1 MSVIT
6 CYNRVRQVPTDS
18 GMCLVEVLSMYGQSV
33 AYTCALPFDY
43 VKNWVTMDAVD
54 VETTA
59 DRIVE
64 VYHYGNGYV
73 SCSDRTREYIG
84 TFVAG
89 IPSEQCVPTIGV
101 YSAQI
106 GSLNVWCDP
115 TETTRENTKKS
126 DTSDTK
132 TIDWEYSDENV
143 KILSTNDENEN
154 DNEATPQGDNGSD
167 K

>member
-18 GMCLVEVLSMYGQSV
+18 GVCLVEVLSMFGQSV
-33 AYTCALPFDY
+33 AYNCTLPFDC
-43 VKNWVTMDAVD
+43 VQNWVTMDAVD

-59 DRIVE
+59 DRVIE

-89 IPSEQCVPTIGV
+89 IPTEQCTPAMCV
-101 YSAQI
+101 YAAQI
-106 GSLNVWCDP
+106 GSLNVWSDP
-115 TETTRENTKKS
+115 NVSSSDTRKAVDTITIEDKETDTKSLDTTITDYDAEETT
-126 DTSDTK
+126 DAA
-132 TIDWEYSDENV
+132 
-143 KILSTNDENEN
+143 NER
-154 DNEATPQGDNGSD
+154 
-167 K
+167 

>member
-18 GMCLVEVLSMYGQSV
+18 GICLVEVLSMFGQSV
-33 AYTCALPFDY
+33 AYNCTLPFDC

-59 DRIVE
+59 DRVIE
-64 VYHYGNGYV
+64 VYHYGNGHV

-89 IPSEQCVPTIGV
+89 IPTEQCTPAMCV
-101 YSAQI
+101 YAAQI
-106 GSLNVWCDP
+106 GNLNVSGDTPLWRTIIIEDGETDKKSLNTKIIDWNDTE
-115 TETTRENTKKS
+115 TETTGTAA
-126 DTSDTK
+126 
-132 TIDWEYSDENV
+132 DE
-143 KILSTNDENEN
+143 K
-154 DNEATPQGDNGSD
+154 
-167 K
+167 

>member
-18 GMCLVEVLSMYGQSV
+18 GVCLVEVLSMFGQSV
-33 AYTCALPFDY
+33 AYNCALPFDY

-59 DRIVE
+59 DRVIE

-89 IPSEQCVPTIGV
+89 IPTEQCTPAMCV
-101 YSAQI
+101 YAAQI
-106 GSLNVWCDP
+106 GSLNVWSDP
-115 TETTRENTKKS
+115 NVSSDTRKSVDTIAVDEGENDTKSLDTKIIDYDAEETT
-126 DTSDTK
+126 DAV
-132 TIDWEYSDENV
+132 DE
-143 KILSTNDENEN
+143 K
-154 DNEATPQGDNGSD
+154 
-167 K
+167 